1 MALRAGV
8 YSFLMASKYKQ
19 YYQDMIKQNSQLFEQ
34 FKIVHDNFVDD
45 PDKYK
50 KEFNDVGE
58 KVMEIV
64 RSFEQ
69 RLTSQMTGS
78 GFGKF
83 ATNVTDKFKAEIKKD
98 YPKID
103 FVGVK

>member
-1 MALRAGV
+1 
-8 YSFLMASKYKQ
+8 MASKYKQ
-19 YYQDMIKQNSQLFEQ
+19 YYRDMIKQNSELFEK
-34 FKIVHDNFVDD
+34 FKIVHDNFVEE
-45 PDKYK
+45 PEKYK
-50 KEFNDVGE
+50 DQFNEVGE

-78 GFGKF
+78 GYGKF
-83 ATNVTDKFKAEIKKD
+83 SNNVTDKFRDEIRKD
-98 YPKID
+98 YKKFD

>member
-1 MALRAGV
+1 
-8 YSFLMASKYKQ
+8 MASKYKQ
-19 YYQDMIKQNSQLFEQ
+19 FYRDMIKQNSELFDQ
-34 FKIVHDNFVDD
+34 FKIVHDNFVEDSE
-45 PDKYK
+45 KHK
-50 KEFNDVGE
+50 KEFNEVGE

-78 GFGKF
+78 GYGKF
-83 ATNVTDKFKAEIKKD
+83 ATNVSDKFRDEIKKD

-103 FVGVK
+103 FVGIK

>member
-1 MALRAGV
+1 
-8 YSFLMASKYKQ
+8 MASKYKQ
-19 YYQDMIKQNSQLFEQ
+19 FYRDMIKQNQELFDQ
-34 FKIVHDNFVDD
+34 FKIIHNKFVDD
-45 PDKYK
+45 SEKHK
-50 KEFNDVGE
+50 KEFNEVGE

-78 GFGKF
+78 GYGKF
-83 ATNVTDKFKAEIKKD
+83 ATNVSDKFRTEIKKD

-103 FVGVK
+103 FVGIK